1 MPRHRKM
8 MVSGDHIG
16 PFDKGP
22 PWCVLWDTTA
32 RTEGE
37 WSIADAQSEATA
49 LERAAHFLRLGFAV
63 HAIKDPSGIV
73 VMDASAIVDRL
84 HPTADEP
91 VPPAHQ
97 RLSDTPERPSAEQS
111 GRQLLRTFVDGYKA
125 TPGRMLAAVSLS
137 ALLLEHGMRP
147 PEFERAVRYA
157 KSHDWL
163 IVADGTLTLT
173 PVGYAIA
180 RARPHE
186 PGHVP
191 GAVESL

>member
-1 MPRHRKM
+1 MPRQRKM

-73 VMDASAIVDRL
+73 IMDASAIVDRL
-84 HPTADEP
+84 APTAGEP
-91 VPPAHQ
+91 VPPAPQ
-97 RLSDTPERPSAEQS
+97 RPSGTPERPSAEQS
-111 GRQLLRTFVDGYKA
+111 GRQLLRKFVDAYKA
-125 TPGRMLAAVSLS
+125 MPGRMLAAVSLG
-137 ALLLEHGMRP
+137 ALLLEQGMRP

-180 RARPHE
+180 RTWPHE
-186 PGHVP
+186 RSHVP